1 MTDKE
6 LLAREELLEDILD
19 ALEDGDYEEAEELA
33 DEAIMLFSK
42 EAFGYY
48 YMGEALFLQLELD
61 AAVPYYEQAV
71 ERASNNPNYKARLA
85 LMYAKLGEENK
96 ARQIYQSVLLLN
108 PNNVDALI
116 ALGVYAINGED
127 YASAL
132 IYLNQAVNATEENS
146 NAHKIRALIH
156 TGLGNYKEAID
167 DLDIALEIEPKD
179 NDLWLQKINLLKLVG
194 QYKTLKTVYEAWID
208 LAPEETSRYAT
219 YGAFLK
225 ERKDY
230 QAAEAAFA
238 KAIELEIYGDYAALE
253 SYLERA
259 WVRLYQ
265 NNTVGAIED
274 FRKIIDLDAKL
285 CDAYLGIADARV
297 REGNP
302 QAALTYLD
310 LGLDL
315 VIDDQWLLY
324 NKKGLLLV
332 EEQEWEQAMEVFQAM
347 LEMDNEEIAA
357 ESYFSIGKMHQAQGD
372 LAAAFKAWRKASAL
386 FHIEAEEYIEEY
398 CQVYI
403 GMELKERE
411 DELLKEMEDDFSE
424 NEASPILQWAFG
436 QYWIV
441 DIKTTIAKN
450 KMLAQLPAAIKPQ
463 ITKMFANLCFIIVPR
478 GVLLLNADVDSDDVR
493 MLYSIKNEDATA
505 VSISGIPLNG
515 KAEQVFVLRPTN
527 QHLVLRGFG
536 GDDADVNLYLK
547 SIPKQALLPLIKA
560 ALERMGASGDLDFM
574 GEAFVQNL

>member
-19 ALEDGDYEEAEELA
+19 ALEDGDYGEAEELA
-33 DEAIMLFSK
+33 DEAVMLFPK

-61 AAVPYYEQAV
+61 AAVPFYEQAV
-71 ERASNNPNYKARLA
+71 ERATNNPNYKARLA
-85 LMYAKLGEENK
+85 LMYAKLGEESK

-108 PNNVDALI
+108 PTNVDALI

-156 TGLGNYKEAID
+156 TGLGNYKEAIE
-167 DLDIALEIEPKD
+167 DLDIALEIEPID

-194 QYKTLKTVYEAWID
+194 QYDTLKTVYEAWIA
-208 LAPEETSRYAT
+208 LAPEETSRYAI

-230 QAAEAAFA
+230 HAAETAFA

-253 SYLERA
+253 SYMERA

-265 NNTVGAIED
+265 NNTIGAIED

-315 VIDDQWLLY
+315 VIDEQWLLY

-332 EEQEWEQAMEVFQAM
+332 EEEEWEQAMDVFQAM

-357 ESYFSIGKMHQAQGD
+357 ESYFGIGKMHQAQGD
-372 LAAAFKAWRKASAL
+372 LAAAFKAWKKASAL
-386 FHIEAEEYIEEY
+386 FHIEAEEYIETY

-411 DELLKEMEDDFSE
+411 DELLKEMEDDFSD

-463 ITKMFANLCFIIVPR
+463 ITKMFANICFIIVPR

-493 MLYSIKNEDATA
+493 MLYSIKNENDTA

-536 GDDADVNLYLK
+536 GDEADVNLYLK
-547 SIPKQALLPLIKA
+547 AIPKQELLPLINA
-560 ALERMGASGDLDFM
+560 ALERMRASGDLDFM
-574 GEAFVQNL
+574 GESF